1 MDPKAPRT
9 ATATLVLG
17 LITWVMCV
25 VSVVFKLGLSNGFGN
40 EEIILLII
48 GGILFLISFLASR
61 EREEILMLQSLSVT
75 EQFAAIESMPT
86 KYNPASMN
94 VDQFGFE
101 TQPQPT
107 LGSQTIVASV
117 LGQTEVATPVEM
129 STAIAALSSGDSGN
143 FGAEAVRNNPAP
155 HAHTEQFREVFK
167 PSIATEDNIEK
178 AKVEN
183 IPLPGKANTRTTPD
197 LPWLAPTQEFQTSGV
212 AQIPLPGGT
221 QSLPETEPSQEKVV
235 GIPELNDL
243 FGEESQEKVV
253 GIPELNDLFGKE
265 SQEKVVGIPE
275 LNDLFGEEPQE
286 KVVETVEG
294 RVLPT
299 LPNLDDLF

>member
-101 TQPQPT
+101 TQTQPQPS
-107 LGSQTIVASV
+107 LGSQAIVAPV
-117 LGQTEVATPVEM
+117 LGQTEVATQVEM
-129 STAIAALSSGDSGN
+129 STAIATLSSGDSGN

-167 PSIATEDNIEK
+167 PSSATEDNIEK

-183 IPLPGKANTRTTPD
+183 IPLPGEANTRSTPD

-221 QSLPETEPSQEKVV
+221 QSLPEIEPSQEKVV
-235 GIPELNDL
+235 EMPELDN
-243 FGEESQEKVV
+243 
-253 GIPELNDLFGKE
+253 
-265 SQEKVVGIPE
+265 
-275 LNDLFGEEPQE
+275 LFGEEPQE
-286 KVVETVEG
+286 KVVEIPELDDLFGEESQEKMEG